1 MRGILRARRHS
12 SSSVVAVC
20 RLVMNKAFCMA
31 KARVRRCR
39 RCGRAIICASTD
51 IFIFGSALF
60 CKVCVIKNASTPALQ
75 QSLQKS
81 LLGAVDCIPLAMVPS
96 VVHRLPSRQ

>member
-20 RLVMNKAFCMA
+20 RLVMNKVFCMA

-51 IFIFGSALF
+51 IFIFGSALRAMAKARVRR
-60 CKVCVIKNASTPALQ
+60 CRRCGRT
-75 QSLQKS
+75 
-81 LLGAVDCIPLAMVPS
+81 DTCIPCDGVALAADAS
-96 VVHRLPSRQ
+96 YSSGYDRQRR